1 MLHHQTRALKQT
13 MDTITKLFLILLV
26 LYGTAL
32 AGYKG
37 YLFLNRKVNDS
48 ITLAALAFYTSV
60 LIGFMFL
67 LFFGSLCLLVGFY
80 IFLATPASQ

>member
-37 YLFLNRKVNDS
+37 YFFINRKINES

-67 LFFGSLCLLVGFY
+67 LFLEACTCLLGF
-80 IFLATPASQ
+80 IFF